1 MAERIAAA
9 FVPLLD
15 CATLVVAR
23 ELGFAEWEGLTLD
36 LMKEPAVGPACCAPR
51 RSAAPVR

>member
-15 CATLVVAR
+15 CATLGVAR
-23 ELGFAEWEGLTLD
+23 ELGFAEREGLTLD
-36 LMKEPAVGPACCAPR
+36 LVNEPAVGTAFRAPR